1 MENNL
6 INEQIL
12 YKVCALVGQNGLW
25 AARTSIFVMP
35 FFFLNIDNK
44 IVLPES
50 VSESGRIL
58 WSMRFLHILS
68 TPHPPDYDF
77 TFSWKGLV

>member
-1 MENNL
+1 MGYEL
-6 INEQIL
+6 H
-12 YKVCALVGQNGLW
+12 ALASL
-25 AARTSIFVMP
+25 SCL

-58 WSMRFLHILS
+58 
-68 TPHPPDYDF
+68 
-77 TFSWKGLV
+77 